1 MFFIFTRQSR
11 LPVIPA
17 SRHPGIPVSR
27 NPEKKIL
34 TTMTNTQLWRALGR
48 NFIISFILFGA
59 LLGLLWLIEWSVS
72 AFQLSTS
79 NFQLLRWHDPAWVV
93 GIPASIIGVAYILT
107 VRDPQNYTG
116 FFAGI
121 IMSILLGVQFL
132 LQNQFDSA
140 FLFFFVFIPFQLMSI
155 YKWSRSKNDGG
166 ASFEPKF
173 LDTPRL
179 FLSIALLVFIT
190 AGDMLINLYVAN
202 GSLTFKES
210 WKELIPL
217 LLNGLLISSSFL
229 ANYWL
234 IYRKTD
240 SWIYWFVYSIAG
252 IGLFIIIRNP
262 FSIVLF
268 TFFLVINSMA
278 GIAWIKAT
286 KPENM
291 GWLKRN

>member
-1 MFFIFTRQSR
+1 M
-11 LPVIPA
+11 
-17 SRHPGIPVSR
+17 
-27 NPEKKIL
+27 N
-34 TTMTNTQLWRALGR
+34 NTSLWRALGR
-48 NFIISFILFGA
+48 NFIISILLFGS
-59 LLGLLWLIEWSVS
+59 LLGLLWLVEWFLNS
-72 AFQLSTS
+72 QLSIV
-79 NFQLLRWHDPAWVV
+79 NCQLLKWHDPAWVV

-121 IMSILLGVQFL
+121 VMSILLGIQFL
-132 LQNQFDSA
+132 LQNQYDSA

-155 YKWSRSKNDGG
+155 YKWSRSKDDGG

-179 FLSIALLVFIT
+179 FLSVALLLFIT
-190 AGDMLINLYVAN
+190 AGDVIINIYAIHGALALD
-202 GSLTFKES
+202 G
-210 WKELIPL
+210 WKEAVIL
-217 LLNGLLISSSFL
+217 LLNGFLISSSFL

-240 SWIYWFVYSIAG
+240 SWIYWFIYSIAG
-252 IGLFIIIRNP
+252 IGLFILLGNI

-278 GIAWIKAT
+278 GIAWLKAT

-291 GWLKRN
+291 GWLATFNKQ

>member
-1 MFFIFTRQSR
+1 MQS
-11 LPVIPA
+11 I
-17 SRHPGIPVSR
+17 
-27 NPEKKIL
+27 
-34 TTMTNTQLWRALGR
+34 LWRALGR
-48 NFIISFILFGA
+48 NTIISIILFGA
-59 LLGLLWLIEWSVS
+59 LLGLLWLAEVIFPSV
-72 AFQLSTS
+72 T
-79 NFQLLRWHDPAWVV
+79 LLKWNDPAWVV

-121 IMSILLGVQFL
+121 IMSILLGIQFL
-132 LQNQFDSA
+132 LQEPKGIDSA

-155 YKWSRSKNDGG
+155 YKWSRNKGEGG

-179 FLSIALLVFIT
+179 MLSIALLVFIT
-190 AGDMLINLYVAN
+190 LGDYILVTYAFQRNGLLDNMLI
-202 GSLTFKES
+202 K
-210 WKELIPL
+210 L
-217 LLNGLLISSSFL
+217 LSGLLISSSFL

-240 SWIYWFVYSIAG
+240 SWIYWIIYSLAG

-268 TFFLVINSMA
+268 TFFLVINGMA
-278 GIAWIKAT
+278 CVAWVKAT
-286 KPENM
+286 KPENRF
-291 GWLKRN
+291 WAAPFFKK